1 MRFEEGKEFDIKDP
15 AEWNALGIDRGEV
28 LEIYLPSTDLP
39 DHPPPIWAGFWVKQV
54 FIEKEGDYGAIV
66 KCLGCS
72 DHDWAKYFSNQFNR
86 KVGMIHFC
94 SSRPCVTTKDY
105 AMHVTKLRVYSLGA
119 FERPYLSTY
128 IKRQVQKWEED
139 DLIEVEDAVTVS
151 GAGIPVEAEPPEG
164 AGGEVEL
171 EVPPGEEETKDLK
184 KEKTRPGDPRM
195 ATEPKAKAA
204 KLKEDERRMLRER
217 LEATRA
223 KMLNAHKKAAVTP
236 EAPGCREEAKSGEES
251 PSPGY
256 SPSELGAEQQRQEE
270 LALEDALDVG
280 PSGSKPP
287 RKEKK
292 KAKRRERKARHDGD
306 PSHSEEKER
315 RQKKEDTKGSTM
327 RNLQNQ
333 LALKAR
339 ENAREKEE
347 KMQQE
352 KKRQHKKN
360 PQWQLAKI
368 LTQMGVGR
376 QKKKKKKKREGTS
389 SDQEDGKKSQK
400 KEKKDLKRKKKR
412 RRRGP
417 SDDPGSGGSSYQTS
431 SWEED
436 SDAALE
442 SETSSSQGKRMLAP
456 LKRKSREK
464 PGSVLQLLIEHAR
477 SQLDQSSKVAIGSSD
492 VISIT
497 KGVKMG
503 SYFSI
508 IVRPQLGSA
517 MPQAR
522 ELHHLSQAIDLL
534 RQGDLDLLGDV
545 LAGRFL
551 SVHQSVLDGG
561 WSTARHL
568 ELLPLEDNTAAGPEV
583 ILEAKRH
590 ARLAQKLSPGN
601 QDTWGWGAGGKS
613 RGGRGRGGSWHENSG
628 DNKGKGKK
636 GGKGKGKGKGWT
648 PQDREVEGKTKEKV
662 PEK

>member
-1 MRFEEGKEFDIKDP
+1 MRLEEGTEFDIKNS
-15 AEWNALGIDRGEV
+15 AEWNSLGLDRGEV
-28 LEIYLPSTDLP
+28 LEIHLPSTDLP
-39 DHPPPIWAGFWVKQV
+39 DHPPNIWAGFWVKQV
-54 FIEKEGDYGAIV
+54 VIEKDGDYVAIV

-72 DHDWAKYFSNQFNR
+72 DQDWTKYFSNQFNR
-86 KVGMIHFC
+86 KVGTIHFC
-94 SSRPCVTTKDY
+94 SSRPCAATKDY
-105 AMHVTKLRVYSLGA
+105 TMHVTRLKVYSMGA
-119 FERPYLSTY
+119 FERPYLSSY

-139 DLIEVEDAVTVS
+139 EPIDVEGAVTVS
-151 GAGIPVEAEPPEG
+151 GAGIPMEAEPPDG
-164 AGGEVEL
+164 AEGEVHL
-171 EVPPGEEETKDLK
+171 EVSPGEEEDDHQK
-184 KEKTRPGDPRM
+184 KEKSRPADPRK
-195 ATEPKAKAA
+195 AAEPKAKVT
-204 KLKEDERRMLRER
+204 KMKEDERQRLRER

-223 KMLNAHKKAAVTP
+223 KMLNAHKKATVTSD
-236 EAPGCREEAKSGEES
+236 APGCREEEKPGEES

-256 SPSELGAEQQRQEE
+256 SPSELRVGEPRREE
-270 LALEDALDVG
+270 LALEDALDIG

-287 RKEKK
+287 HKEKK
-292 KAKRRERKARHDGD
+292 KSRRKRREARHDGD
-306 PSHSEEKER
+306 PSHSEERGK
-315 RQKKEDTKGSTM
+315 RQKKEDTKGSIT

-347 KMQQE
+347 KLQQE

-376 QKKKKKKKREGTS
+376 QKKKKKRDGDS
-389 SDQEDGKKSQK
+389 SDPEDAKKSK
-400 KEKKDLKRKKKR
+400 KKDKKDSKKKKKR
-412 RRRGP
+412 RHGP

-431 SWEED
+431 SWEGD

-442 SETSSSQGKRMLAP
+442 SESSSSQGKRMLAP

-492 VISIT
+492 TISVT

-522 ELHHLSQAIDLL
+522 ELHHLSQSIDLL

-590 ARLAQKLSPGN
+590 AKLALKLTPGN
-601 QDTWGWGAGGKS
+601 QDSWGWGAGGKS
-613 RGGRGRGGSWHENSG
+613 RGGRGRGGSWHENSV
-628 DNKGKGKK
+628 DTKGKGKK
-636 GGKGKGKGKGWT
+636 GVKGKGKGKGWT
-648 PQDREVEGKTKEKV
+648 PQEKELDGKTKERV